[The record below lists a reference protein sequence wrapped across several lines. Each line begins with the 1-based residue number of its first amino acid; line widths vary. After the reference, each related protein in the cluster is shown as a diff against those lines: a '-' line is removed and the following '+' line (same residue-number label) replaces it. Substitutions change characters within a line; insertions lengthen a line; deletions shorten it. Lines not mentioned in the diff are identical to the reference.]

1 MDENV
6 HSKVLLLEI
15 KKALETID
23 YGSLEVIVQN
33 GVVTQITVRNITKTS
48 LSVHKKPIISNGNSQ
63 GAYYDQKNK

>member
-1 MDENV
+1 MEENV

-15 KKALETID
+15 KKALEGID

-48 LSVHKKPIISNGNSQ
+48 LSVHKRPLIRNSDVTQ
-63 GAYYDQKNK
+63 NIR

>member
-15 KKALETID
+15 KKALESIE
-23 YGSLEVIVQN
+23 YGSLEIIVQN

-48 LSVHKKPIISNGNSQ
+48 LTVNKKPVLQNNNPQDLFYG
-63 GAYYDQKNK
+63 QKK